1 MDYTPYY
8 IGGGIIAVAIVGAVG
23 YIVFR
28 KRKKAT
34 PIPKTTEKLKTEKSR
49 PPFPFFGFGLK
60 CMYEKN
66 LMQSQDKSCFNLK
79 TAKCVMCYVLTTN
92 N

>member
-34 PIPKTTEKLKTEKSR
+34 PIPKTTEKLKTEK
-49 PPFPFFGFGLK
+49 K
-60 CMYEKN
+60 
-66 LMQSQDKSCFNLK
+66 
-79 TAKCVMCYVLTTN
+79 
-92 N
+92 